1 MAAAAERRIIE
12 QEQRGI
18 KNPESVKRNQQKAME
33 QERIERETAGSAGP
47 TNLRWA
53 QD

>member
-1 MAAAAERRIIE
+1 MARAAERRIVE

-18 KNPESVKRNQQKAME
+18 KNPESVKRNQQRAIE
-33 QERIERETAGSAGP
+33 QERIERENAGTGQ